1 LAVETA
7 LKPTRRRRLNAAL
20 LARMQ
25 TTAQVP
31 NARQMHHA
39 RAAGDSAQIARLA
52 PLAGREAMAAGAN
65 RQAADYLSIAVELAD
80 PQDEASLAALLFEAG
95 EACRLVSRLRD
106 AMAFFERAADV
117 AGADTTLKGRILQRL
132 SRVKWTAGQK
142 AQARTLGDQAI
153 ALQEGADT
161 DELAM
166 ALASRAQIAMS
177 DYEMEAS
184 LPVAQRALE
193 MAQRLGRKDIVS
205 HALST
210 LSLASLFDS
219 ADHNALYIES
229 IEVAKAARSP
239 INLTRNLSNGG
250 VVNWYGLRF
259 EEALDLFDSAIA
271 TAYETDTIEQVDF
284 HQGFRVHV
292 LDRLGRWDDALAT
305 ARDIL
310 SKPLEQS
317 SPAIMLRLAASRIAM
332 RRGNSDG
339 GEHLDE
345 IEALMGAE
353 EDGRHICDVACLFA
367 ERAWLGLE
375 DAARA
380 QARMDEALA
389 LPFNPMLKEDF
400 LDWQRRIDPAR
411 LPGGLRELHAPYQAS
426 MDGDWAAAA
435 AHWQQAGDPY
445 RAALALAEGD
455 ADAVARALLILD
467 RLGAARVR
475 EAVLGRAR
483 DRRLDIDAPARP
495 RATTRENPAGL
506 TKRQMQVLG
515 LLGEGLSNAAIADRL
530 FVSAK
535 TVDHHVSAILS
546 KLDVASRGEAAA
558 LARKEG
564 WL

>member
-1 LAVETA
+1 
-7 LKPTRRRRLNAAL
+7 
-20 LARMQ
+20 
-25 TTAQVP
+25 
-31 NARQMHHA
+31 
-39 RAAGDSAQIARLA
+39 
-52 PLAGREAMAAGAN
+52 MAAGAN

-80 PQDEASLAALLFEAG
+80 PQDEQTLAALLFEAG

-106 AMAFFERAADV
+106 AMGYFERAVDV
-117 AGADTTLKGRILQRL
+117 AGADTALKGRILQRL

-153 ALQEGADT
+153 TLQEGADT

-219 ADHNALYIES
+219 AEQNALYTES
-229 IEVAKAARSP
+229 IEAAKAARSP
-239 INLTRNLSNGG
+239 INLTRSLSNGG

-259 EEALDLFDSAIA
+259 AEALDLLDTAIA

-292 LDRLGRWDDALAT
+292 LDRIGRWDDALAT
-305 ARDIL
+305 AQDTL

-317 SPAIMLRLAASRIAM
+317 SPAIMLRLASSRIAM
-332 RRGNSDG
+332 RRGDSDG
-339 GEHLDE
+339 GAYLNE
-345 IEALMGAE
+345 IETLMGTE
-353 EDGRHICDVACLFA
+353 EDGRHICDVACLIA

-375 DAARA
+375 DKDRA
-380 QARMDEALA
+380 QARMNAALA
-389 LPFNPMLKEDF
+389 LPLNPMLKEEF

-411 LPGGLRELHAPYQAS
+411 LPSGLDRLHDPYRAS
-426 MDGDWAAAA
+426 MVGDWAAAA
-435 AHWQQAGDPY
+435 ALWQQAGDPY
-445 RAALALAEGD
+445 REALALAEGD
-455 ADAVARALLILD
+455 ADAVARALPILD

-475 EAVLGRAR
+475 EAILNRAR
-483 DRRLDIDAPARP
+483 ERGVDIDAPARP
-495 RATTRENPAGL
+495 RATTLANPAGL

-535 TVDHHVSAILS
+535 TVDHHVSAILG

-564 WL
+564 WV